1 MEKQKMDRI
10 LNMIKSSEELQRQY
24 SEDKEGTINMLRGW
38 LDAEDKGMELDPFF
52 SEKQALE
59 INIQQLEQDV
69 KAYQERGQLTEAE
82 LIAQEV
88 VIKRKRLPLIGRES
102 EFPEEVAEI
111 NAMQA
116 SLNEERQALAA
127 WKNGENIATAQRL

>member
-10 LNMIKSSEELQRQY
+10 LDMIKSSEELQRQY

-116 SLNEERQALAA
+116 SLDEERKALAA
-127 WKNGENIATAQRL
+127 WRNGESIATAQRL

>member
-1 MEKQKMDRI
+1 MEKQKTDRI
-10 LNMIKSSEELQRQY
+10 LDMIKSSEELQRQY
-24 SEDKEGTINMLRGW
+24 SEDKEGTLNMLRDW

-69 KAYQERGQLTEAE
+69 KAYQERGQLAEAE

-116 SLNEERQALAA
+116 SLDEERQALAA
-127 WKNGENIATAQRL
+127 WRNGENIATAQRL